1 MRRALLV
8 LVVAAAAWAL
18 RRPIRD
24 ALIRLTGTSL
34 VTAEPLER
42 AQVRASHPVPD
53 REAP

>member
-1 MRRALLV
+1 MRRVLLV

-18 RRPIRD
+18 RRRIRD
-24 ALIRLTGTSL
+24 ALIRLTGTSV

-42 AQVRASHPVPD
+42 APVGAAHPVPD